1 MPAGRGAATQ
11 FPNRRAGLQRR
22 RLLGPLID
30 PAGPRLAIVSAPA
43 GSGKTTLLNH
53 ALELAGVP
61 AVRYVATPEDGD
73 EAALVRS
80 LRQAIEAQLREPVG
94 AARTVGELLENLRT
108 AARQPSLL
116 VMDDLHELAGTD
128 AQPALGRLVR
138 DWPPVVRLLLGCR
151 RPPLLEL
158 PSLRLS
164 PDVHEVDGEDLR
176 FRSWEVEELFDVVHH
191 QPLAPESAAALARR
205 TGGWAAGLALF
216 HLATVHRTPAQVRRA
231 VEELGT
237 GSRLLRSY
245 LARNVLAELPDGKR
259 EFLTRTCVLGT
270 LTGPLCDELLG
281 TTHSLSV
288 LEEFAEAQLFTS
300 CSDEGLTF
308 RYHEVLQSHLEVAL
322 LEELGPETTRRWYAR
337 SATLLERAGLVRDAL
352 RAYARAEDWASVRRL
367 LNAGP
372 LPSAGGTSP
381 SWQDLLP
388 TALRTGD
395 PWFVLAGAR
404 RHLRQG
410 DLDTAV
416 RELRRAG
423 ELSEE
428 PVFRSR
434 VDAERAMVE
443 SWRPG
448 NHPIGPVAEERA
460 AQAGYWADRILAA
473 VRGSPDRWTGARAWT
488 PADALADG
496 VALLLAGRPAD
507 ALERFEAGTEE
518 AETGWLDRALEVGS
532 LVAELLLP
540 APRPGVRDR
549 LEGALLRAEAE
560 DLPWL
565 ARQARSLLPLVVEE
579 IGHRAPVVYQ
589 SLLAECTLH
598 GDEWGAAL
606 IQLVAGASGTVDSPD
621 AGGAVTACTRLEDA
635 EQRFR
640 RLGAPV
646 LELWAMC
653 ARAVTLQRGGE
664 APAEDLGGEVQL
676 TARRL
681 QLPVAGVIVR
691 AASAATTVHGPG
703 ALNRTAPDGRR
714 STAVLTC
721 FAGFRLEVVSSDGAE
736 RHLVDVD
743 DVRPRARAL
752 LRYLAVHLGA
762 DVHRERLVDALW
774 PGVPLAAG
782 TRSLQVAV
790 SSLRKAMQAAG
801 LDAAAVLPRH
811 ADAYRL
817 ELPEGSLAD
826 LRDLQTEVTLADAA
840 RAEGDLTASVRH
852 REIALALYT
861 GELLPEDGPSEWVVD
876 ERERLRLLAT
886 TAATTLARDLRALRR
901 LQEAIAAAHRVV
913 QIDPWSDLGWRL
925 LAQLY
930 DEVDDPGTAARCRRR
945 HQEVA
950 RELVLP
956 EQRDRDG
963 TDLMRVGPVRRSPP
977 GALRGRA

>member
-1 MPAGRGAATQ
+1 MPAVRGVAVQ
-11 FPNRRAGLQRR
+11 GPNRRAGLRR
-22 RLLGPLID
+22 PRLLGPLID

-61 AVRYVATPEDGD
+61 AVRYVASPEDGD
-73 EAALVRS
+73 EAALVGS
-80 LRQAIEAQLREPVG
+80 LREAIETQLGEPVP

-108 AARQPSLL
+108 ATRPPGLL
-116 VMDDLHELAGTD
+116 VLDDLHELAGTD
-128 AQPALGRLVR
+128 AQRALGRLVR
-138 DWPPVVRLLLGCR
+138 DGPPGMRLLLGCR
-151 RPPLLEL
+151 RAPLPEL

-164 PDVHEVDGEDLR
+164 PEVHEIDGEDLR

-216 HLATVHRTPAQVRRA
+216 HLATVHRTPAQLRRA

-237 GSRLLRSY
+237 GARLLRSY

-281 TTHSLSV
+281 RTHSLSV
-288 LEEFAEAQLFTS
+288 LEELAEAQLFTS
-300 CSDEGLTF
+300 CSDAGLTF

-322 LEELGPETTRRWYAR
+322 CEELGPQATRRWYAR
-337 SATLLERAGLVRDAL
+337 SATLLEGAGLVRDAL
-352 RAYARAEDWASVRRL
+352 RAYAHAEDWASVRRL

-372 LPSAGGTSP
+372 VPSAGGTSP

-416 RELRRAG
+416 RELRRAE

-428 PVFRSR
+428 PVFRTR
-434 VDAERAMVE
+434 VHDERAMIE
-443 SWRPG
+443 TWRPG
-448 NHPIGPVAEERA
+448 SHPIGPAAEERA
-460 AQAGYWADRILAA
+460 AQAGYWADRIRAA
-473 VRGSPDRWTGARAWT
+473 VHGAPDRWTGARAWT
-488 PADALADG
+488 SADALADG

-507 ALERFEAGTEE
+507 ALDRFEAGPEE
-518 AETGWLDRALEVGS
+518 PEPGWLDRARELGS
-532 LVAELLLP
+532 LVAETLLP
-540 APRPGVRDR
+540 AARPGFRDR

-565 ARQARSLLPLVVEE
+565 ARQARALLPLVADEL
-579 IGHRAPVVYQ
+579 GHRAPAVYQ
-589 SLLAECTLH
+589 ALLTECALH

-606 IQLVAGASGTVDSPD
+606 IQLVAGASGTGDCPDS
-621 AGGAVTACTRLEDA
+621 GGALAAGTRLADA

-653 ARAVTLQRGGE
+653 ARAVTVRRGGE
-664 APAEDLGGEVQL
+664 PSAEALGAEVEL
-676 TARRL
+676 TARRV
-681 QLPVAGVIVR
+681 QLPVAGAIAR
-691 AASAATTVHGPG
+691 AAAAATVHGPG
-703 ALNRTAPDGRR
+703 ALNRAAPDGRR
-714 STAVLTC
+714 CTAVLTC
-721 FAGFRLEVVSSDGAE
+721 FAGFRLEAVASDGAE

-752 LRYLAVHLGA
+752 LRYLAVHLGS

-782 TRSLQVAV
+782 THSLQVAV

-801 LDAAAVLPRH
+801 LDAAAVLRRH

-817 ELPEGSLAD
+817 ELPAGSSAD
-826 LRDLQTEVTLADAA
+826 VRDLQTEISLADAA
-840 RAEGDLTASVRH
+840 RADGDLAAAVRH
-852 REIALALYT
+852 RETALALYT

-886 TAATTLARDLRALRR
+886 TAATSLARDLRTLGR
-901 LQEAIAAAHRVV
+901 LQEAIAAARRVV
-913 QIDPWSDLGWRL
+913 QIDPWSDLGWQL
-925 LAQLY
+925 LAGLY
-930 DEVDDPGTAARCRRR
+930 DEAGDPGTAIRCRRR
-945 HQEVA
+945 HQQVA

-956 EQRDRDG
+956 DQRDRSGNGLTWSD
-963 TDLMRVGPVRRSPP
+963 PVRGSPP
-977 GALRGRA
+977 GALHGRA

>member
-1 MPAGRGAATQ
+1 MPAARGTAVPG
-11 FPNRRAGLQRR
+11 PNRRAGLQRP

-80 LRQAIEAQLREPVG
+80 LRGAIETQLGEPVG
-94 AARTVGELLENLRT
+94 AARTVGELLGNLRT
-108 AARQPSLL
+108 ATRPPALL

-138 DWPPVVRLLLGCR
+138 NCPSGMRLILGCR
-151 RPPLLEL
+151 RPPLPEL

-164 PDVHEVDGEDLR
+164 PEVHEIDGEDLR

-216 HLATVHRTPAQVRRA
+216 HLATVHRTPAQLRRA

-237 GSRLLRSY
+237 GARLLRSY
-245 LARNVLAELPDGKR
+245 LASNVLAELPDGKR

-281 TTHSLSV
+281 RTHSLSV

-300 CSDEGLTF
+300 CSDQGLTF

-322 LEELGPETTRRWYAR
+322 LEELGPQTTARWYAR
-337 SATLLERAGLVRDAL
+337 SATILERAGLLRDAL
-352 RAYARAEDWASVRRL
+352 RAYAHAEDWASVRRL

-372 LPSAGGTSP
+372 VPSAGGTSP
-381 SWQDLLP
+381 SWQELLP

-434 VDAERAMVE
+434 VHAERAMVE
-443 SWRPG
+443 TWRPDS
-448 NHPIGPVAEERA
+448 HPIGPVAEERA

-473 VRGSPDRWTGARAWT
+473 VHGSPDRWTSARPWT
-488 PADALADG
+488 SADALADG
-496 VALLLAGRPAD
+496 VALLLAGRPAE

-518 AETGWLDRALEVGS
+518 PETGWLDRALELGS

-540 APRPGVRDR
+540 VPRPGFRDR
-549 LEGALLRAEAE
+549 LEGALLRAEAD

-565 ARQARSLLPLVVEE
+565 ARQARSLLPLVVDE
-579 IGHRAPVVYQ
+579 IGHRAPVVYE
-589 SLLAECTLH
+589 SLLAECALH

-606 IQLVAGASGTVDSPD
+606 VQLVAGASGTVDCPG
-621 AGGAVTACTRLEDA
+621 AGGAVPAGTRLADA

-646 LELWAMC
+646 LELWATC
-653 ARAVTLQRGGE
+653 ARAVILQRGGDPS
-664 APAEDLGGEVQL
+664 AQAVGAEVEL
-676 TARRL
+676 TARRM
-681 QLPVAGVIVR
+681 QLPAAGAIVR
-691 AASAATTVHGPG
+691 AAAAATSGHGPG
-703 ALNRTAPDGRR
+703 ALNRAAQDGRR
-714 STAVLTC
+714 STAGLTC
-721 FAGFRLEVVSSDGAE
+721 FGGFRLEAVASEGEE

-762 DVHRERLVDALW
+762 DVHRERLVDVLW

-790 SSLRKAMQAAG
+790 SSVRKAMQAAG
-801 LDAAAVLPRH
+801 LDAAAVLRRH

-817 ELPEGSLAD
+817 ELPAGSRAD
-826 LRDLQTEVTLADAA
+826 LRDLQTEITLADAA
-840 RAEGDLTASVRH
+840 RAEGDLTAAVRH
-852 REIALALYT
+852 RQIALALYT
-861 GELLPEDGPSEWVVD
+861 GELLPEDGPAEWVVD

-886 TAATTLARDLRALRR
+886 TAATTLARDLRTVGR

-913 QIDPWSDLGWRL
+913 QIDPWSDLGWQL
-925 LAQLY
+925 LAELY
-930 DEVDDPGTAARCRRR
+930 DEAGDPGTATRCRRR

-956 EQRDRDG
+956 EQRARNG
-963 TDLMRVGPVRRSPP
+963 TDLIRPDPVRGSPP

>member
-1 MPAGRGAATQ
+1 MPAARGTARQ
-11 FPNRRAGLQRR
+11 GPNRRAGLQRT
-22 RLLGPLID
+22 RLLAPLID

-43 GSGKTTLLNH
+43 GSGKTTLLNQ

-61 AVRYVATPEDGD
+61 AVHYVATPEDGD

-80 LRQAIEAQLREPVG
+80 LRRAIEAQLGEPVG
-94 AARTVGELLENLRT
+94 AARTVGGLLGNLRT
-108 AARQPSLL
+108 AARQPELL

-138 DWPPVVRLLLGCR
+138 DWPSEMRLLLGCR
-151 RPPLLEL
+151 RPPLPDL
-158 PSLRLS
+158 PALRLS
-164 PDVHEVDGEDLR
+164 PDVHEIDGDDLR
-176 FRSWEVEELFDVVHH
+176 FRPWEVEELFDVVHH

-216 HLATVHRTPAQVRRA
+216 HLATVHRTPAQLRRA

-245 LARNVLAELPDGKR
+245 LARNVLAELPDSKR

-281 TTHSLSV
+281 TTHSLRV
-288 LEEFAEAQLFTS
+288 LEEFADAQLFTS

-322 LEELGPETTRRWYAR
+322 LEELGSETTRLWYVR
-337 SATLLERAGLVRDAL
+337 SATLLERAGLLRDAL

-372 LPSAGGTSP
+372 VPSAGGTSP

-416 RELRRAG
+416 REFRRAG

-448 NHPIGPVAEERA
+448 SHPIGPVAEERA
-460 AQAGYWADRILAA
+460 AQAGYWADRIRAA
-473 VRGSPDRWTGARAWT
+473 AHGSPERWTGARAWT

-496 VALLLAGRPAD
+496 VTLLLAGRPAD
-507 ALERFEAGTEE
+507 ALERFEAGTED
-518 AETGWLDRALEVGS
+518 AEIGWLDRALELGS
-532 LVAELLLP
+532 LVAEFLLP
-540 APRPGVRDR
+540 APRPGFRDR

-565 ARQARSLLPLVVEE
+565 ARQARGLLPLVVDE

-589 SLLAECTLH
+589 SLLAECALH

-606 IQLVAGASGTVDSPD
+606 IQLVAGASGTVDCSD
-621 AGGAVTACTRLEDA
+621 ARGAGTAGTRLEDA

-640 RLGAPV
+640 KLGAPV

-653 ARAVTLQRGGE
+653 ARAVTLQRAGEPSGE
-664 APAEDLGGEVQL
+664 ALGGEVEL
-676 TARRL
+676 TARRV
-681 QLPVAGVIVR
+681 QLPVAGAIAR
-691 AASAATTVHGPG
+691 AAAAATNGHGPG
-703 ALNRTAPDGRR
+703 ALNAAPDGRR

-721 FAGFRLEVVSSDGAE
+721 FAGFRLEAVASDGAE

-752 LRYLAVHLGA
+752 LRYLAVHLGT

-790 SSLRKAMQAAG
+790 SSLRKAIQAAG
-801 LDAAAVLPRH
+801 LDAAAVLRRH

-817 ELPEGSLAD
+817 ELPEGSTAD
-826 LRDLQTEVTLADAA
+826 LRDLQTEITLADAA
-840 RAEGDLTASVRH
+840 RAEGDVTAAVRH

-861 GELLPEDGPSEWVVD
+861 GELLPEDGPSEWVLD

-886 TAATTLARDLRALRR
+886 TAATALAQDLRALGR

-925 LAQLY
+925 LSELY
-930 DEVDDPGTAARCRRR
+930 DEAGDPGTATRCRRR
-945 HQEVA
+945 HQQVA

-956 EQRDRDG
+956 EQRERNG
-963 TDLMRVGPVRRSPP
+963 SDLSRVNPVRGSPP